1 MTAKTDVYNRVETE
15 LINLVCKSPAIL
27 NKLREVLSDN
37 QFKVLS
43 REKPESPASRK
54 LAEEQ
59 VRNLEIRFEDDSTII
74 VKTPKRP
81 AIPYDCRQLGFRDNR
96 AKGWRFFV
104 EILES
109 ETHNFNFGAAYSYP
123 DGSCRNRIKNKEYD
137 AGWKLCNDLCKKLM
151 LFFERE
157 YNLDFPSG
165 FKLYEKNPSGPAGT
179 RRFKFIIRKPS
190 VDSFEWPSE
199 INGKNEEK
207 VRLRYS
213 GFGETELRN
222 EIIGLNSDFSQDSMV
237 HNAAPDHLIL
247 AFKVGKENFGWSD
260 DAMKNL
266 LHG

>member
-1 MTAKTDVYNRVETE
+1 MTAKTEVYSCVETE

-37 QFKVLS
+37 QFKALS
-43 REKPESPASRK
+43 REEPESSVSRK
-54 LAEEQ
+54 IAEEQ
-59 VRNLEIRFEDDSTII
+59 IGNIEIRFEDDSTII
-74 VKTPKRP
+74 VKTLKRA
-81 AIPYDCRQLGFRDNR
+81 AIPYDCRQLGFRNNR
-96 AKGWRFFV
+96 AKGWKFFAG
-104 EILES
+104 ILES

-123 DGSCRNRIKNKEYD
+123 DGSCRNRIKNRAYD

-157 YNLDFPSG
+157 YNFNFPSG

-179 RRFKFIIRKPS
+179 RRFKFKIRKPS
-190 VDSFEWPSE
+190 ADSFEWSSE
-199 INGKNEEK
+199 ISGKNEEK

-213 GFGETELRN
+213 GFDEAELRN

-247 AFKVGKENFGWSD
+247 AFKVGKKIFGWSD
-260 DAMKNL
+260 DTMKNI